1 MKKWLCMLTVLA
13 LAVSCLLITAA
24 AEEPVVQTA
33 GDFQYTKRTD
43 GTAEITGYTGTDE
56 ELTIPAELDVI
67 PVTALGRYAFSYC
80 STLTDVTVPD
90 SVTVIGD
97 FAFYS
102 CSNLKSVTLPA
113 GVDTV
118 GINPFYK
125 CKSLQEITVPD
136 ESEYLAVEDYTL
148 ICTPEKKMICFI
160 SGSVD
165 ELSDDPIDYCDVPE
179 GTEVIGDYAMSAC
192 DALVEV
198 TIPVSVKAIGNRAF
212 RWSKALKTANIGENV
227 ATIGELAFAGCQALE
242 EIIIPDSVTAI
253 GDRAFN
259 YCSHLKVITFPAG
272 MKEIRDQDL
281 FTGCEKI
288 HTVVLPEGITS
299 IASGA
304 FKDCVGLSEINIPG
318 SLTSIDMS
326 AFANGENMIVT
337 TDFGT
342 AAAEM
347 LGRQGLPFRVPGSE
361 CDVLVVYDEAGE
373 NITAIRVISGNE
385 KAKEKGA
392 TMIFKIPEGVTEIA
406 PAAFKGYE
414 GLVRVYIPDSV
425 TAIGEEAFAGC
436 ADSMRCYTGEDSYAR
451 KYCEENGL
459 KYVLPNEAESTDAAG
474 GE

>member
-1 MKKWLCMLTVLA
+1 MKKWLCLLAALA
-13 LAVSCLLITAA
+13 LAVLCMSFAA
-24 AEEPVVQTA
+24 AA
-33 GDFQYTKRTD
+33 GETKTSGDYEYTLRAD
-43 GTAEITGYTGTDE
+43 GTAEIIGYTGSDAE
-56 ELTIPAELDVI
+56 IEIPGELDGAA
-67 PVTALGRYAFSYC
+67 VTAVGRYAFSYN
-80 STLTDVTVPD
+80 SALE
-90 SVTVIGD
+90 SVTIPESVTEIGD

-102 CSNLKSVTLPA
+102 CVNLKSVSIPA
-113 GVDTV
+113 SVDTV

-125 CKSLQEITVPD
+125 CKALQEIAIPED
-136 ESEYLAVEDYTL
+136 GEYLKAEDYVLTFV
-148 ICTPEKKMICFI
+148 PENRMVCFI

-198 TIPVSVKAIGNRAF
+198 TIPDSVTAIGNRAF
-212 RWSKALKTANIGENV
+212 RWSKALKTVTIGENV
-227 ATIGELAFAGCQALE
+227 KTIGERAFAGCQALE
-242 EIIIPDSVTAI
+242 EIVIPDSVTAI

-259 YCSHLKVITFPAG
+259 YCSHLKTITFPAG
-272 MKEIRDQDL
+272 MQEIRDQDL

-288 HTVVLPEGITS
+288 HTVILPEGITAIS
-299 IASGA
+299 SGA
-304 FKDCVGLSEINIPG
+304 FKDCIGLSEINIPG

-337 TDFGT
+337 TDIGT

-347 LGRQGLPFRVPGSE
+347 LGKQGLPFRVPGSE
-361 CDVLVVYDEAGE
+361 CDVLVVYDEAGKT
-373 NITAIRVISGNE
+373 ITAIRVVSGNE

-392 TMIFKIPEGVTEIA
+392 TMIFTIPDGVTEIA

-436 ADSMRCYTGEDSYAR
+436 ADSMRCYVNEDSYAR
-451 KYCEENGL
+451 KYCDENGL
-459 KYVLPNEAESTDAAG
+459 KYVLPGEAE
-474 GE
+474 